1 MEKAESRRTSE
12 AVDGVE
18 DGGGEEVLCRAGVDG
33 PV

>member
-1 MEKAESRRTSE
+1 MGRTSE

-18 DGGGEEVLCRAGVDG
+18 DGGGEDAFLRSGVNG